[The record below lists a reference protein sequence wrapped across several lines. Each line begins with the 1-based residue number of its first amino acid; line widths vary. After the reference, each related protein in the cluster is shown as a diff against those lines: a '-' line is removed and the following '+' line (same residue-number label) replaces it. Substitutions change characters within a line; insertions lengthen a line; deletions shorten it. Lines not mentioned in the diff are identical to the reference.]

1 MIHVELTPR
10 AEQRI
15 VEGARIRGLRP
26 ETYAAQILEAV
37 EPEPGGKSADADAFL
52 AGMSAFSDKTPVLS
66 EEALTRE
73 SFYQDH
79 D

>member
-1 MIHVELTPR
+1 MIHIELTPR
-10 AEQRI
+10 TEQRI
-15 VEGARIRGLRP
+15 AEEARIRGLRP
-26 ETYAAQILEAV
+26 ETYAAQILEAA
-37 EPEPGGKSADADAFL
+37 EPERKGKSVDAEAFL
-52 AGMSAFSDKTPVLS
+52 AGMLAFSHKTPVLS